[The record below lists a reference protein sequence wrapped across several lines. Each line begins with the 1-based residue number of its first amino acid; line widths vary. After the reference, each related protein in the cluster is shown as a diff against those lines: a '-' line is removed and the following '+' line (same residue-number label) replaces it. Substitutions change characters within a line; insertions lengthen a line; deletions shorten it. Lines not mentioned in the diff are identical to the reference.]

1 MRVGS
6 KQLMVDPAVVMKS
19 VPTKEHDV
27 GIEMHVDELL
37 VSASTSNVS
46 DLSAEQL
53 PKSTNVATINRFDQS
68 SYIGINSVNKRKLWQ
83 RDR

>member
-27 GIEMHVDELL
+27 VIEGHVDDLL
-37 VSASTSNVS
+37 VSTPTNNMS

-53 PKSTNVATINRFDQS
+53 LKSTNVATINRFDQS
-68 SYIGINSVNKRKLWQ
+68 SNNSSNSLNK
-83 RDR
+83 